1 MNFTK
6 NKSNMLFIIL
16 ALAWPTVLEHLMQ
29 TAVQYIDVAMVG
41 SLGTDAT
48 AAVGATTT
56 VSWLVNGTVSALAIG
71 FLAYIS
77 QALGAKESIK
87 ASRASAQAVSVTVIC
102 GIICTALTLGV
113 SGILPQLMQVDDN
126 IQALASQYFFILYSP
141 MLFRCSSI
149 ILGTVLRSAG
159 DTKTPMLIG
168 VFVNLLNIILNF
180 IFIYPTR
187 NVTLCGYSVKIFGL
201 GLGVTGAALA
211 SAIAFTLGGI
221 LTFIA
226 LWKNSVISPK
236 GQSFLPN
243 KEILTPCL
251 KISFPN
257 MLQRF
262 GTSLG
267 YVVFASMVNSLGEIS
282 TAAHTIANTVES
294 AFYIPAYGMQ
304 TAAATLAGNAVGALD
319 GKMLKKLKK
328 TFLILECILMALSG
342 AALFFSAEALVSIF
356 TTDKTVLILGA
367 TVLKMVA
374 LSEPL
379 FGIPIITEG
388 FMQGMGKTVM
398 PFVSNIL
405 CMWLVRILGTFIALN
420 FFAGDLIAVWG
431 CMIAHNVV
439 LFIVFLFPI
448 FKTIKIENS

>member
-1 MNFTK
+1 
-6 NKSNMLFIIL
+6 
-16 ALAWPTVLEHLMQ
+16 MQ

-56 VSWLVNGTVSALAIG
+56 VSWLVNGTVSALSIG

-77 QALGAKESIK
+77 QALGAKDSIK
-87 ASRASAQAVSVTVIC
+87 AARAGAQAVTVSVLC
-102 GIICTALTLGV
+102 GLICTALTLSI
-113 SGILPQLMQVDDN
+113 SGILPRLMQVDED
-126 IQALASQYFFILYSP
+126 IQSLASQYFFILYSP
-141 MLFRCSSI
+141 MLFRCSTI
-149 ILGTVLRSAG
+149 ILGTVLRASG
-159 DTKTPMLIG
+159 DTKSPMLIG
-168 VFVNLLNIILNF
+168 ILVNVLNILLNF
-180 IFIYPTR
+180 IFIYPSRT
-187 NVTLCGYSVKIFGL
+187 VTLLGYSVEIFGFGL
-201 GLGVTGAALA
+201 GVQGAAIA

-221 LTFIA
+221 LTFVA
-226 LWKNSVISPK
+226 LMRSPVVSPK
-236 GQSFLPN
+236 NQSFLPN
-243 KEILTPCL
+243 KEILLPCL

-356 TTDKTVLILGA
+356 TEDPTVFALGS

-379 FGIPIITEG
+379 FGIPIIAEG
-388 FMQGMGKTVM
+388 FLQGMGKTVM

-420 FFAGDLIAVWG
+420 FFAGDLLAVWG

-448 FKTIKIENS
+448 FRTIKIEDR